1 MPYDEKLA
9 DRVRKLIGDDP
20 GYVEKRMFRGLAMM
34 LDGNMAVC
42 VNPTGLLVRIDP
54 ATQEQVL
61 TEPGTRLFVMGQ
73 RADEGLGR
81 GRHGGPRHGGRP
93 APVGQARRR
102 LRPGPAQQVMAPGR
116 GTMPVWTAG

>member
-61 TEPGTRLFVMGQ
+61 TEPGTRLFVMGE
-73 RADEGLGR
+73 RAMKGWVEVDTS
-81 GRHGGPRHGGRP
+81 
-93 APVGQARRR
+93 AIA
-102 LRPGPAQQVMAPGR
+102 
-116 GTMPVWTAG
+116 TAGSLRRWVKRGADFARGLPSK

>member
-1 MPYDEKLA
+1 MSDRRVRIGLMPYDETLA

-54 ATQEQVL
+54 ATQERVL
-61 TEPGTRLFVMGQ
+61 SEPGVRRFVMGE
-73 RADEGLGR
+73 RPMKGWVEVDTGAIATPAALRRWVRRGADY
-81 GRHGGPRHGGRP
+81 
-93 APVGQARRR
+93 ARS
-102 LRPGPAQQVMAPGR
+102 LPSK
-116 GTMPVWTAG
+116 